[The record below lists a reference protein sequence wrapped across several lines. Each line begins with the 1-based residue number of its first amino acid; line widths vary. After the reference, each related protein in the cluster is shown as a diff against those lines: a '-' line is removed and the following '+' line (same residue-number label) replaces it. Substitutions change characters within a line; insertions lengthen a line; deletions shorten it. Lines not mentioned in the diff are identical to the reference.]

1 MSDKAIKTRCPKGT
15 RKNRKTGICEK
26 IEKEESL
33 VDTVTLAEQPGE
45 ELVLAEEPVTELVE
59 VPVTEPAMTDATAAK
74 QNEQKNKLELKERAE
89 FASAAG
95 PSPSAA
101 GPIPSAAVSLPYLY
115 PNLNDPNF
123 NVNLAT
129 RKEFYDTQY
138 DGEIKDV
145 ITESEIMCNADF
157 ELAPHQLFVRNFLSF
172 QTPYNSL
179 LLYHG
184 LGSGK
189 TCSAI
194 SIAEEM
200 RDYLIQ
206 MNIANRI
213 IIVASPNVQENFRLQ
228 LFDERKLQLI
238 DGMWNIRSCT
248 GNKFLKEI
256 NPMNMKGLTKETIV
270 AQVKRIINTYYVF
283 LGYTEFANYIQK
295 KSGVGEDVVDSKK
308 RSTII
313 RNKLKQHFS
322 NRLIIIDE
330 VHNIR
335 ITDDNPDKKRVAQE
349 LFKLVTYADN
359 LRLLL
364 LSATPMYNS
373 YKEVIWLVNLMN
385 LNDRRSTIEIKDVF
399 NTDGS
404 FKRSKTG
411 EPIGE
416 DLLIRKA
423 TGYISYVR
431 GENPYTFPYK
441 IWPAEFAPEHTFA
454 AQPVPEVQL
463 NGKQLV
469 QHIEFLSLYL
479 VEVGPYQQRGYDYI
493 IDRLKQ
499 GKTKGQAFENL
510 EAFGYTMLQ
519 KPIEALNMIYPDD
532 RLVSDAVQTATATS
546 TATATPA
553 PAPLIDTMDIVG
565 SGGLKRHMT
574 FTESVSPPGRYDFEY
589 KTSKWGR
596 IFAPGEVGK
605 YSGKIKTICDRIMQ
619 STGVILIYSQYIDG
633 GILPIAIALEELG
646 FTRAGTVRSLFKVAP
661 TEKID
666 ALTFKTK
673 KNNTGQEKKSKFQP
687 AKYVMITG
695 DKGLSPDNVKDINM
709 ATDVT
714 NKNGEQVKVVLIS
727 LAGSEGLDL
736 KFIRQV
742 HILDPWYN
750 MNRIEQIIGR
760 AIRTCSHK
768 ELPFAKRNVEV
779 YLYGSLLADKREEAV
794 DLYVYRLAE
803 LKAVQI
809 GNVSRVIKEIAVDCI
824 LNYQQANFMVD
835 KMQQTVTLEL
845 ASGGTL
851 EYAVGDK
858 PYSMTCDYMK
868 KCSYTC
874 KPDVKISDA
883 SVNDADLDLNNATYG
898 ESFIMMNNDKIIY
911 KIKQLM
917 KERFFYRKPLL
928 VAMLNAVKTYP
939 EVQINAALNQ
949 LVEERNEYISDKYG
963 RLGNLVNIGDLYL
976 FQPLE
981 LNNTRISLLERSMP
995 VEFKHE
1001 VISIDLAK
1009 TLGTEPSAS
1018 GTATASASGTAIAT
1032 AIASGTAKAT
1042 ASASGTAIASGTDAN
1057 EQEVKEEE
1065 TSLRQTDAFTQLVE
1079 RLHKNYLLASVPNK
1093 PKRGEENWYKFC
1105 SEVIQEMET
1114 LGLSRTL
1121 LLEALLGH
1129 LCDDLLYEEKL
1140 LLLNG
1145 FSQEERE
1152 KRDDFSE
1159 QLRRYLMKNAVYN
1172 KGLTGV
1178 FLQHKNEAQLF
1189 VTAGTS
1195 VSVSAS
1201 TSASASVSA
1210 STSVSAS
1217 ASTSASTS
1225 TSATWTLAEA
1235 ADKDDLEK
1243 AIAALKNQFL
1253 PAKTK
1258 LNSVVGFMANF
1269 KKEENNI
1276 VFKLKV
1282 FELNGIKK
1290 KRNKGA
1296 RCYGKSTE
1304 MLTEILGL
1312 EMYKAYLTLIQT
1324 KYKDIIE
1331 EKKKNRILHNVE
1343 ESAEPDVLEAI
1354 NHTHACVIQEMFL
1367 RTYNLQRKG
1376 DRIWFVTPEE
1386 ALLIDIENLSY

>member
-1 MSDKAIKTRCPKGT
+1 MSAKEIKTRCPKGT
-15 RKNRKTGICEK
+15 RKNKKTGECEK
-26 IEKEESL
+26 IGVAELGSATVASAVAPASASL
-33 VDTVTLAEQPGE
+33 VPAPPTVSAPAPASLAPAPA
-45 ELVLAEEPVTELVE
+45 LD
-59 VPVTEPAMTDATAAK
+59 VPVSASAPALALANDSKAK
-74 QNEQKNKLELKERAE
+74 QNEQKNKLELKERLE
-89 FASAAG
+89 FALGASAVEAG
-95 PSPSAA
+95 PAEE
-101 GPIPSAAVSLPYLY
+101 GSLPYLY

-123 NVNLAT
+123 NINIAL
-129 RKEFYDTQY
+129 RKEFFDTQY
-138 DGEIKDV
+138 DGEVKDV

-213 IIVASPNVQENFRLQ
+213 IIVASPNVQENFKLQ

-238 DGMWNIRSCT
+238 DGLWNIRSCT

-256 NPMNMKGLTKETIV
+256 NPMNMKGLTKETIIG
-270 AQVKRIINTYYVF
+270 QVKRIINAYYVF

-295 KSGVGEDVVDSKK
+295 KSLVSDDVTDAKK
-308 RSTII
+308 RANII
-313 RNKLKQHFS
+313 RSKLKQNFS

-335 ITDDNPDKKRVAQE
+335 ISDDNPDKKRVAQE

-399 NTDGS
+399 NADGS
-404 FKRSKTG
+404 FKLNKEG
-411 EPIGE
+411 EPVGE

-441 IWPAEFAPEHTFA
+441 IWPEEFSPDNTFLKN
-454 AQPVPEVQL
+454 PVPTVQL
-463 NGKQLV
+463 NGKPLI
-469 QHIEFLSLYL
+469 QHIDFLSLYL
-479 VEVGPYQQRGYDYI
+479 VEVGPYQQIGYDYI
-493 IDRLKQ
+493 LQKVKQ
-499 GKTKGQAFENL
+499 SKTKGLAFENL

-519 KPIEALNMIYPDD
+519 KPLEALNMIYPDE
-532 RLVSDAVQTATATS
+532 RLAPLEQASAVASAI
-546 TATATPA
+546 AEEA
-553 PAPLIDTMDIVG
+553 PAIINIDTMDIVG
-565 SGGLKRHMT
+565 SGGLKRLMT
-574 FTESVSPPGRYDFEY
+574 FTETISPPARYDFEY
-589 KTSKWGR
+589 KPSKWGR
-596 IFAPGEVGK
+596 IFAPGEIGK
-605 YSGKIKTICDRIMQ
+605 YSGKIKTICDRIIN
-619 STGVILIYSQYIDG
+619 STGVILVYSQYIDG
-633 GILPIAIALEELG
+633 GLLPIAIALEELG

-666 ALTFKTK
+666 ALTYKTK
-673 KNNTGQEKKSKFQP
+673 KEQTGRFHP

-709 ATDVT
+709 ITDLN

-760 AIRTCSHK
+760 AVRTCSHK
-768 ELPFAKRNVEV
+768 DLPFAKRNVEV
-779 YLYGSLLADKREEAV
+779 YLYGSLLKDKREEAT

-803 LKAVQI
+803 LKSVQI

-824 LNYQQANFMVD
+824 LNYQQANFIAEN
-835 KMQQTVTLEL
+835 MQQTVTLEL

-851 EYAVGDK
+851 DYAVGDK
-858 PYSMTCDYMK
+858 PYSATCDYMK

-874 KPDVKISDA
+874 KPTTDLVL
-883 SVNDADLDLNNATYG
+883 NADNLNNATYG
-898 ESFIMMNNDKIIY
+898 ESFILMNNDKIIY

-949 LVEERNEYISDKYG
+949 LVEEKNEYISDKYG

-981 LNNTRISLLERSMP
+981 LNNLHIGLLERTMP
-995 VEFKHE
+995 VEFKHDF
-1001 VISIDLAK
+1001 ISIDLPKALAN
-1009 TLGTEPSAS
+1009 TSAS
-1018 GTATASASGTAIAT
+1018 ATVKASASTAVTVTSKKTGKKTGKESAKEGAT
-1032 AIASGTAKAT
+1032 SEADTSEADTSEASV
-1042 ASASGTAIASGTDAN
+1042 ASALAKEASLKLDN
-1057 EQEVKEEE
+1057 PV
-1065 TSLRQTDAFTQLVE
+1065 TQL
-1079 RLHKNYLLASVPNK
+1079 LARMQAKYQLAIVPNR

-1105 SEVIQEMET
+1105 SEVINEMET
-1114 LGLSRTL
+1114 LGLPRPL
-1121 LLEALLGH
+1121 LLEALISQ
-1129 LCDDLLYEEKL
+1129 LCDDLLYDDKL

-1145 FSQEERE
+1145 LFQPDFTDDAFSAQI
-1152 KRDDFSE
+1152 K
-1159 QLRRYLMKNAVYN
+1159 QYLMKNSVSN
-1172 KGLTGV
+1172 KGLVGIFV
-1178 FLQHKNEAQLF
+1178 QHKNIAKLF
-1189 VTAGTS
+1189 IQKIMGDGT
-1195 VSVSAS
+1195 VK
-1201 TSASASVSA
+1201 
-1210 STSVSAS
+1210 
-1217 ASTSASTS
+1217 
-1225 TSATWTLAEA
+1225 WTVAEA
-1235 ADKDDLEK
+1235 EDVHDLEK
-1243 AIAALKNQFL
+1243 PITALKNTFL
-1253 PAKTK
+1253 PASAK
-1258 LNSVVGFMANF
+1258 LNSVVGFMATF

-1276 VFKLKV
+1276 VFKLKA
-1282 FELNGIKK
+1282 FQLNGVKK

-1304 MLTEILGL
+1304 MMTEILGPA
-1312 EMYKAYLTLIQT
+1312 MYRAYLDLIQI
-1324 KYKDIIE
+1324 KYKEIID
-1331 EKKKNRILHNVE
+1331 EKKKNRILHKVE
-1343 ESAEPDVLEAI
+1343 ESEVPDELEAI

-1376 DRIWFVTPEE
+1376 DRTWFVTPEE